1 VKQSALLLCALLA
14 ACGPDTT
21 PESASDVEAADS
33 AALDAV
39 TDPAPEPPVSR
50 EKGVVSGVND
60 RLEQAQK
67 AEAARAEEAGRQVR
81 EAEGGAPPP

>member
-14 ACGPDTT
+14 GCGPDTT
-21 PESASDVEAADS
+21 PESGDVGASDS

-39 TDPAPEPPVSR
+39 TDPAPEQPSASR
-50 EKGVVSGVND
+50 DSGVVSGVND
-60 RLEQAQK
+60 RLQRAQQ
-67 AEAARAEEAGRQVR
+67 AEAARAEEAARQVR